1 MNDFFSIP
9 HSRQLTTSENMTE
22 EEVFDCD
29 WNDDTNT
36 VVTLSREEEEGNAVF
51 RNIHLA
57 DAARKLDV
65 VTIHN
70 VLGDAFLNMTYP
82 DLMDHEEL
90 FPHQRG
96 KELEFAASEL
106 YKAREEEFVPK
117 QTTDYSKL
125 TRKDLEDV
133 YIVTER
139 PNISALQG
147 YAASE
152 EGQKLVSVSKHG
164 DVEHPDEGTYENKTD
179 RDVILTY
186 LTNIRKSG
194 EVRISYRYDVVGN
207 MLIKEDLIK
216 GARVYAYSDVYSHP
230 FSVTQLPQ
238 HIKNLALSENHF
250 SNEGF

>member
-36 VVTLSREEEEGNAVF
+36 VVTLSREEEEEDAVF

-57 DAARKLDV
+57 DAA
-65 VTIHN
+65 I
-70 VLGDAFLNMTYP
+70 
-82 DLMDHEEL
+82 
-90 FPHQRG
+90 
-96 KELEFAASEL
+96 
-106 YKAREEEFVPK
+106 PK

-164 DVEHPDEGTYENKTD
+164 DVEHPDEGTYAPPSSSVE
-179 RDVILTY
+179 
-186 LTNIRKSG
+186 SF
-194 EVRISYRYDVVGN
+194 
-207 MLIKEDLIK
+207 K
-216 GARVYAYSDVYSHP
+216 G
-230 FSVTQLPQ
+230 
-238 HIKNLALSENHF
+238 
-250 SNEGF
+250 